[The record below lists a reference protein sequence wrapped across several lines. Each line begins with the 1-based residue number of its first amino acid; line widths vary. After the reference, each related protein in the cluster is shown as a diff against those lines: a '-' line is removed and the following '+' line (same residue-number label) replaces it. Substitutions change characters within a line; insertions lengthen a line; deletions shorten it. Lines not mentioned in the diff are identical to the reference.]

1 MQSQEAYF
9 QNEAIQIGRHA
20 KTLPEQVAEHLMKAI
35 QEGIIEPGERM
46 KEETYAERFA
56 VSRSTIR
63 EAMSILEKRGIV
75 ERIPRYGVRVTA
87 YDPRE
92 IEHIFLIRSQLL
104 GLAASQ
110 VAQSCPPEVK
120 DQLIAGVDRLKKL
133 SVDPKTKPV
142 DYMEISVHMQRILM
156 AASGIKMLHSMY
168 EALSDQ
174 ALWRF
179 AIREK
184 AISFLT
190 QKRRKQSA
198 ADWDKVV
205 SNVIKGDANHA
216 ELAAKDLLLA
226 SYQAV
231 KEVLKKKD

>member
-46 KEETYAERFA
+46 KEETYSERFA

-63 EAMSILEKRGIV
+63 EAMSLLEKRGIV

-110 VAQSCPPEVK
+110 VAQSHPADVK
-120 DQLIAGVDRLKKL
+120 DQLVAGVDRLKQL
-133 SVDPKTKPV
+133 SLDAKTKPV

-205 SNVIKGDANHA
+205 SHIVKGEADQA
-216 ELAAKDLLLA
+216 ERAARALLLA

-231 KEVLKKKD
+231 KEVLQKKE